1 MLFILFGPE
10 SEKDG
15 GEGVRGGGGRVRGVL
30 SPALNLLPLFG
41 VMVYEVFLP
50 AKITFLTWLTLD
62 ELFHISLTYLFKS

>member
-1 MLFILFGPE
+1 MVEGCGVWGW
-10 SEKDG
+10 G
-15 GEGVRGGGGRVRGVL
+15 GQREGEPR
-30 SPALNLLPLFG
+30 LNLLPLFG